1 MDEKLQT
8 CDFKK
13 KIFAKL
19 IEPLNLKIEYYYLL
33 NDWFGKPEYHD
44 VFAYIKEVKCN
55 YFIEFI
61 HLSELGLDL

>member
-33 NDWFGKPEYHD
+33 NDWFTKPQYKD
-44 VFAYIKEVKCN
+44 VFEYIESVNCKK
-55 YFIEFI
+55 FIEFI
-61 HLSELGLDL
+61 PFEELGL